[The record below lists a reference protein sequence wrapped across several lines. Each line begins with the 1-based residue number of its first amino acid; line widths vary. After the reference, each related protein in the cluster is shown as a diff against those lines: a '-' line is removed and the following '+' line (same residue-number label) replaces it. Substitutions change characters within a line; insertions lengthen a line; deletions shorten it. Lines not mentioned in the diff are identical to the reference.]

1 MDGVQKPPEE
11 YKPTQEPGSVIADRY
26 RLERLIEKGG
36 MGEVYVGTHVSLGK
50 RVAVKILLPKYKDYK
65 EQVMRFLYEARGIAD
80 IHHRNV
86 VNVMDVGTTQDGLPF
101 FVMDLLEGETLKE
114 RLKAVDKLGFP
125 VMAKIMTQVLSGLST
140 LHKKKIIHR
149 DMKPSNVFLSRDED
163 GTEVVKILD
172 FGVSKFHILEQET
185 STDLTSTGAILGTP
199 SYMSPEQARGFVKEI
214 DQRTDTYACG
224 LILYRALT
232 GINPFKGDNYNE
244 VIGNI
249 LALQVPPPSF
259 FAPGTPSQVDRLVL
273 KAIGRRK
280 EERFQDCESFI
291 EALDRI
297 EGSVKESV
305 RKREPQESTD
315 ILYPSLAKKTRERPR
330 AGAAAAQSA
339 KASSAGASAGEA
351 AEILDIPFT
360 EEPESSDDEGSAQV
374 TDTLLEAAG
383 RKTSRTVALVALGAL
398 IFLVSGGALV
408 YWGITKGTGPTG
420 DERKTGPEKVHEAA
434 VPALLDVAPDDAAS
448 AEAPA
453 DLPEGDGASEPADIE
468 PEADALEE
476 KLDEGPSPDQTTAKT
491 RTGKKKPKIDKG
503 LIEEFPGEKSKKGL
517 ITEFPK
523 E

>member
-1 MDGVQKPPEE
+1 MDGTQKPPETH
-11 YKPTQEPGSVIADRY
+11 KPTQEPGSVIADRY

-36 MGEVYVGTHVSLGK
+36 MGEVYVGTHLGLGK
-50 RVAVKILLPKYKDYK
+50 KVAVKVLLPKYKEYK

-80 IHHRNV
+80 IRHRNV

-101 FVMDLLEGETLKE
+101 FVMELLEGETLKE
-114 RLKAVDKLGFP
+114 RLKTEDRLGFP
-125 VMAKIMTQVLSGLST
+125 VIAVIMTQVLSGLST

-224 LILYRALT
+224 LIFYRALT

-259 FAPGTPSQVDRLVL
+259 FVPGTPARVDRLVL
-273 KAIGRRK
+273 KAISRRK
-280 EERFQDCESFI
+280 EDRFQDCESFI

-297 EGSVKESV
+297 EGSVAENV
-305 RKREPQESTD
+305 RRREPQESTD
-315 ILYPSLAKKTRERPR
+315 ILYPSLAKKKERPR

-339 KASSAGASAGEA
+339 KASSAGASSGEA

-398 IFLVSGGALV
+398 IFLVPAGALV
-408 YWGITKGTGPTG
+408 YWSVKKGAEPAG
-420 DERKTGPEKVHEAA
+420 DERKTGPEKIHEAA
-434 VPALLDVAPDDAAS
+434 VPVFLDEAPDDAAS

-453 DLPEGDGASEPADIE
+453 DLPEGGGASEPADIE
-468 PEADALEE
+468 QEADAPEE
-476 KLDEGPSPDQTTAKT
+476 KLDEGPSPDQTAAKT

-503 LIEEFPGEKSKKGL
+503 LIEEFPREKSKKGL